1 MRTDIYRGVT
11 FSQVAT
17 EPRDLQCIVAGD
29 PVPGPN
35 IPKSNGTRAR
45 QVTQRLAVDSIGFP
59 SPAVERSLQRKRKIV
74 TQLRNQFFS

>member
-11 FSQVAT
+11 LSQVAT

-29 PVPGPN
+29 PVLGPN

-45 QVTQRLAVDSIGFP
+45 
-59 SPAVERSLQRKRKIV
+59 
-74 TQLRNQFFS
+74 